1 LREDAS
7 SRTAKERAECLLL
20 EKEIVGMQRRVEEIQ
35 SQETFSRD
43 EKNNFE
49 NMLKEYLTRLDKLQE
64 SITLQNEERNG
75 LLREKEELLQL
86 SKVCEKK
93 GTELQEKYEGVCA
106 KLQDA
111 GDARRATK

>member
-1 LREDAS
+1 MREDAS

-20 EKEIVGMQRRVEEIQ
+20 EKEIVGMQRRVEEIH

-43 EKNNFE
+43 EKNNFD
-49 NMLKEYLTRLDKLQE
+49 NMLKEYLTRLEKLQD
-64 SITLQNEERNG
+64 SIAIQNEEKNA
-75 LLREKEELLQL
+75 LLREKDELFQL
-86 SKVCEKK
+86 SKVCESK
-93 GTELQEKYEGVCA
+93 GSELQEKYEGVCA